1 MPEGLKTWIKQE
13 APFESEAQEAVLN
26 LVVAAAFVNERLE
39 RAAQRYDITRS
50 QYNILRILRGAPAD
64 GYPRC
69 DVQGRM
75 IDRSPDV
82 TRLMDRL
89 VERGLVERR
98 RSDVDRR
105 VALHT
110 ITRDGLALL
119 EQMHPDISGVT
130 SFFASRVSEVDLRHL
145 SRICEGIYLE
155 RE

>member
-1 MPEGLKTWIKQE
+1 MPEGLKTWIKQA
-13 APFESEAQEAVLN
+13 APFENEAHEAVLN
-26 LVVAAAFVNERLE
+26 LLVAAAVLNERLE
-39 RAAQRYDITRS
+39 RTAHKYGITAS

-69 DVQGRM
+69 EVQGRM

-98 RSDVDRR
+98 RSDTDRR

-110 ITRDGLALL
+110 ITGSGHALL
-119 EQMHPDISGVT
+119 QEMHPDISDT
-130 SFFASRVSEVDLRHL
+130 SAFLASRVSEVDLRHL

-155 RE
+155 RG

>member
-1 MPEGLKTWIKQE
+1 MPEGLKTWIKQG

-26 LVVAAAFVNERLE
+26 LLVAASYMSERLE
-39 RAAQRYDITRS
+39 RIAQKYDITRS
-50 QYNILRILRGAPAD
+50 QYNILRILRGAPED

-69 DVQGRM
+69 EVQGRM

-89 VERGLVERR
+89 VERGLVERK
-98 RSDVDRR
+98 RSDIDRR
-105 VALHT
+105 VALHR
-110 ITRDGLALL
+110 ITDKGRALL
-119 EQMHPDISGVT
+119 EEMHPDISSVT
-130 SFFASRVSEVDLRHL
+130 TFFAERVSAVDRKHL

>member
-13 APFESEAQEAVLN
+13 APFESEAQEAALN
-26 LVVAAAFVNERLE
+26 LLVAASFMNERLE
-39 RAAQRYDITRS
+39 RAAQKYDITRS

-69 DVQGRM
+69 EVHGRM

-89 VERGLVERR
+89 VERGLVDRR
-98 RSDVDRR
+98 RSDTDRR

-110 ITRDGLALL
+110 ITDKGRALL
-119 EQMHPDISGVT
+119 LEMHPDISDT
-130 SFFASRVSEVDLRHL
+130 ITFFASRVSQADLHHL